1 MCVNKKLFLTS
12 NSQFR
17 GVARKSY
24 LGGEGGG
31 GNCNIDRKIIIHKF
45 INKK

>member
-31 GNCNIDRKIIIHKF
+31 IAILIEKS
-45 INKK
+45 

>member
-24 LGGEGGG
+24 LGGG
-31 GNCNIDRKIIIHKF
+31 GNCNIDIKIIIHKF

>member
-31 GNCNIDRKIIIHKF
+31 GIAILIEKS
-45 INKK
+45 